1 MQRSD
6 AAFTGSVPE
15 IYDTN
20 LGPMLFEP
28 YAHDMTER
36 VRTGPAARILE
47 TAAGTGRVTRVLAA
61 AFPDA
66 HIVATDLNAAMIARA
81 QATFDAANVTWHTAD
96 MLALPFDDG
105 SFDVVVCQFGVMFVP
120 NKVAAYREALR
131 ALSPGGRYLFNVWDG
146 LATNPIPETIC
157 TIVETVLP
165 PGERPFMERTPHGH
179 GDPAAIERD
188 LRAAGFARID
198 ITPIERRSRC
208 ATARQPAVGIVQGS
222 RQAAQADAARPGCVP
237 DVIARVEQALIARF
251 GDGPIDAPMRAFVI
265 EARR

>member
-1 MQRSD
+1 MQSSD
-6 AAFTGSVPE
+6 AAFTGSVPQ
-15 IYDTN
+15 IYDAN
-20 LGPMLFEP
+20 LGPLLFEP
-28 YAHDMTER
+28 YAHDMTAR
-36 VRTGPAARILE
+36 VRTEPAARILE

-66 HIVATDLNAAMIARA
+66 RIVATDLNGGMIARA
-81 QATFDAANVTWHTAD
+81 QATVDAPNVTWQTAD

-120 NKVAAYREALR
+120 ERVGAYREALR
-131 ALSPGGRYLFNVWDG
+131 VLSVGGRYLFNVWDG
-146 LATNPIPETIC
+146 LATNAIAETIC
-157 TIVETVLP
+157 SVVETVLP
-165 PGERPFMERTPHGH
+165 PGERAFMERTPHGH

-198 ITPIERRSRC
+198 IVPVEHRARC

-222 RQAAQADAARPGCVP
+222 PQGAQLEAARPGCVP
-237 DVIARVEQALIARF
+237 DVTARVEQALIARF
-251 GDGPIDAPMRAFVI
+251 GEGPIDAPMRAYVV